1 MGKILRDIWILTKTG
16 VTLFSRVMSEKINP
30 QIFGGIMSALNIYAE
45 KLTNGGIS
53 NFTLSNIRFA
63 IIKRNNLLFIGNAS
77 SKIKIKRV
85 VSELELIS
93 EKFIIMYPKEVLENW
108 DSDVAL
114 FTDFKNQID
123 NSLENAAA
131 KFQKSFW

>member
-1 MGKILRDIWILTKTG
+1 
-16 VTLFSRVMSEKINP
+16 MSEKINP